1 MQSWILKMWDSIRY
15 DIPNFFTNLWTFK
28 KVLWNYRWYQGTS
41 SLFGF
46 MEIALRDMADNKEEL
61 GYEIETTGGKK
72 ILKMRRAAEIMALFE
87 RDGFIDLA
95 EQELG
100 PLADKPFEFEP
111 IEDSDSYRL
120 VDNLTPEEK
129 EHQSKVFDYARE
141 LEEKYWKEL
150 WKIIKGQN
158 YTKFSK
164 NKSWDDQFDGSG
176 LRGWWD

>member
-1 MQSWILKMWDSIRY
+1 MLSWLLIKWDLIRY
-15 DIPNFFTNLWTFK
+15 DIPNFFVNLWTFK
-28 KVLWNYRWYQGTS
+28 KALWDYRWYQGTS

-72 ILKMRRAAEIMALFE
+72 IIKMRRAAEIIALFE
-87 RDGFIDLA
+87 RDSFIELA

-100 PLADKPFEFEP
+100 PLADKPLEFES

-120 VDNLTPEEK
+120 VDNLTPEER
-129 EHQSKVFDYARE
+129 EHQSLVFDYARK

-150 WKIIKGQN
+150 WKIFKGQN
-158 YTKFSK
+158 YAKFSK
-164 NKSWDDQFDGSG
+164 KKSWGDQFDGSG